1 MGWDRKEA
9 RAGVQK
15 EALPPPRTEP
25 QLVVELERHEG
36 APREPEISGS
46 RPGNWGQEEELV
58 GCGGQ
63 VLSSAVCIPMSG
75 ACRIPRCAPSAAGQR
90 QAWGLGCGWGP
101 ETRVRNV
108 CLGKIALARPLEP
121 PSVHL
126 AALACASAL
135 GGRLA
140 LFPRSGLGCCLSP
153 QTFSETLTV
162 TDVTS
167 YFTENRGHQKGISSP

>member
-1 MGWDRKEA
+1 MG
-9 RAGVQK
+9 
-15 EALPPPRTEP
+15 TFCC
-25 QLVVELERHEG
+25 G
-36 APREPEISGS
+36 AK
-46 RPGNWGQEEELV
+46 
-58 GCGGQ
+58 
-63 VLSSAVCIPMSG
+63 A
-75 ACRIPRCAPSAAGQR
+75 
-90 QAWGLGCGWGP
+90 GLGPGVRVGP
-101 ETRVRNV
+101 ETPVRNV
-108 CLGKIALARPLEP
+108 RLGKIALARTLEP

-167 YFTENRGHQKGISSP
+167 YFTENRGHQERISSP

>member
-1 MGWDRKEA
+1 MCTFCC
-9 RAGVQK
+9 RAK
-15 EALPPPRTEP
+15 A
-25 QLVVELERHEG
+25 
-36 APREPEISGS
+36 
-46 RPGNWGQEEELV
+46 
-58 GCGGQ
+58 
-63 VLSSAVCIPMSG
+63 
-75 ACRIPRCAPSAAGQR
+75 
-90 QAWGLGCGWGP
+90 GLGLGVWVGP

>member
-36 APREPEISGS
+36 APREPEILGS

-75 ACRIPRCAPSAAGQR
+75 ACRIPGCAPSAAGQR

-101 ETRVRNV
+101 
-108 CLGKIALARPLEP
+108 RPGSGM
-121 PSVHL
+121 SVW
-126 AALACASAL
+126 
-135 GGRLA
+135 GR
-140 LFPRSGLGCCLSP
+140 S
-153 QTFSETLTV
+153 
-162 TDVTS
+162 
-167 YFTENRGHQKGISSP
+167 H